1 MAFPDTVPS
10 GFTHK
15 PAQVTPMSAPLS
27 APWALPCLSSSQL
40 ALDLVLGLRRF
51 VGIPLF
57 SHHFLKSP
65 NGLPL
70 LPPGLALQR
79 LLSTEAG
86 PQPRLSRAAPTGLP
100 RHPCSP
106 SCSCL
111 AWLLCSHPAQQTTT
125 IFTRHLPFHLPQTA
139 ILQKAKM
146 PTFMEHLMHMPDT
159 LLGLFVCFSNIF
171 SSFNSSPGTYEASVA
186 SSI

>member
-79 LLSTEAG
+79 LLNTEAG
-86 PQPRLSRAAPTGLP
+86 PQPRPSRAAPTGLP
-100 RHPCSP
+100 PPPLLPLLLLPCLALVLSPCPANNYYLHKTPSFPSP
-106 SCSCL
+106 SNSYSPESKN
-111 AWLLCSHPAQQTTT
+111 ANIYGAFDAHA
-125 IFTRHLPFHLPQTA
+125 RHSA
-139 ILQKAKM
+139 
-146 PTFMEHLMHMPDT
+146 
-159 LLGLFVCFSNIF
+159 GFVCLFFKYIF
-171 SSFNSSPGTYEASVA
+171 L
-186 SSI
+186 I